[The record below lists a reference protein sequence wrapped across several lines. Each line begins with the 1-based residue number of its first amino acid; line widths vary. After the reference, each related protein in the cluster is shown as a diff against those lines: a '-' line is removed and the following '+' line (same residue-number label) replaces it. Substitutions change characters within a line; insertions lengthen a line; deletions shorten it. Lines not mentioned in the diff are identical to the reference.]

1 MRGFMGLTGGWAAG
15 GILFT
20 SRGYGD
26 VGRAPMQLKPW
37 SIMFAGAALCTVAC
51 AALIWMI
58 TATGDVSTEWAIW
71 VLVLAGFGFLAGGY
85 LSETRYKREHPE
97 GTATGHGQ

>member
-1 MRGFMGLTGGWAAG
+1 
-15 GILFT
+15 
-20 SRGYGD
+20 
-26 VGRAPMQLKPW
+26 MQLKPW

-71 VLVLAGFGFLAGGY
+71 VLVLAGFGLLASGY